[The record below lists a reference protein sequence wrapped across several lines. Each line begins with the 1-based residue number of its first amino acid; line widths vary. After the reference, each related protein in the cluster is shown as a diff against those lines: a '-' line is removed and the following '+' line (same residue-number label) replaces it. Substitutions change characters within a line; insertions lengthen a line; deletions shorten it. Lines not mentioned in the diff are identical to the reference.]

1 MQLSSPLQLAG
12 LLALAATANAHLQM
26 MTPAPFPGYN
36 SGPWGP
42 QPDWTFNP
50 FPCQGKMTGGTAT
63 DLKLGSSGNKLV
75 FKGSAVHSGGSC
87 QVSLTYEANPT
98 KDTVWRTITSFHGG
112 CPIKFDD
119 NMPPN
124 AEAVLDS
131 GLTYDVPADIP
142 AGDAKIAWTW
152 INKSGNREFYMQC
165 GPVKLSGPGGPKA
178 NFEKL
183 PEMVV
188 ANVEGFPCKTE
199 EGKDYKFK
207 NPGSKVVTAPGLNLV
222 TLECGA
228 GGGGGGGG
236 DAAPAPAG
244 PPAPAPGPAP
254 APAAGGGGG
263 GGCTSGAFKCVG
275 DAKFQQCANGAW
287 AAEMAVAAGT
297 KCQDG
302 KFVKRS
308 VERLHVRDFEWMPIV

>member
-1 MQLSSPLQLAG
+1 MQFSSPLQLAG
-12 LLALAATANAHLQM
+12 LLAFAATANAHLQM

-42 QPDWTFNP
+42 QPDGTFNP

-87 QVSLTYEANPT
+87 QVSLTYEANLT
-98 KDTVWRTITSFHGG
+98 KDRVWRTITSFHGG
-112 CPIKFDD
+112 CPIKFDG

-152 INKSGNREFYMQC
+152 INKSGHREFYMQC

>member
-1 MQLSSPLQLAG
+1 M
-12 LLALAATANAHLQM
+12 
-26 MTPAPFPGYN
+26 
-36 SGPWGP
+36 
-42 QPDWTFNP
+42 
-50 FPCQGKMTGGTAT
+50 
-63 DLKLGSSGNKLV
+63 
-75 FKGSAVHSGGSC
+75 HSGGSC

-112 CPIKFDD
+112 CPIKFNG

-152 INKSGNREFYMQC
+152 INKSGHREFYMQC

-228 GGGGGGGG
+228 GGGGGGG
-236 DAAPAPAG
+236 
-244 PPAPAPGPAP
+244 
-254 APAAGGGGG
+254 
-263 GGCTSGAFKCVG
+263 CTSGAFKCVG

-302 KFVKRS
+302 KFVKGS

>member
-1 MQLSSPLQLAG
+1 MWSPT
-12 LLALAATANAHLQM
+12 LLLL
-26 MTPAPFPGYN
+26 
-36 SGPWGP
+36 
-42 QPDWTFNP
+42 
-50 FPCQGKMTGGTAT
+50 
-63 DLKLGSSGNKLV
+63 LGNKLV

-112 CPIKFDD
+112 CPIKFNG

-152 INKSGNREFYMQC
+152 INKSGHREFYMQC

-228 GGGGGGGG
+228 GGGGGGG
-236 DAAPAPAG
+236 
-244 PPAPAPGPAP
+244 
-254 APAAGGGGG
+254 
-263 GGCTSGAFKCVG
+263 CTSGAFKCVG

-302 KFVKRS
+302 KFVKGS

>member
-1 MQLSSPLQLAG
+1 MQFSSPLQLAG
-12 LLALAATANAHLQM
+12 LLAFAATANAHLQM

-42 QPDWTFNP
+42 QPDGTFNP

-87 QVSLTYEANPT
+87 QVSLTYEANLT

-112 CPIKFDD
+112 CPIKFDG

-152 INKSGNREFYMQC
+152 INKSGHREFYMQC